1 MYRQAIG
8 CVKGRAVTPDKWIK
22 ELLNSRNLE
31 RSDGRM
37 LYGYRLSNEEYKSLR
52 EMLAYT
58 ADFGKLDEVSSR
70 IRGFSAL
77 FVLYAAEWW
86 RREYQGG
93 AWRWTSII
101 SAFGGNAKE
110 LDAAARTKCV
120 ISGFAFWGHR
130 PDGEGKKFF
139 GAIVA
144 HGGLPLHFIGQ
155 GGGRLA
161 SIMDYTLRL
170 AARYH
175 WDSLQIVNAIE
186 ERADELP
193 TDSLRRPEIY
203 QLIANVV
210 ATVLELKRDFRLAGI
225 ADPVAVLNTQEPS
238 WRLRFPLSL
247 EDAAAQALLSGLVKE
262 AAQQLMF
269 ASSVIFS
276 VERLLRKTTD
286 GKYELTSVLA
296 CPQTLAANTLAELF
310 GLNELPRYFSIDVQV
325 DKRKPFCEG
334 RQILGAD
341 TATVSLAGGKCVW
354 HGVDACSEHLL
365 YLRGQ
370 SGDLRGNPLPIPG
383 GAELSQDEPW
393 IFVLRDGKLRWVA
406 AGSARVPEEEAVVT
420 LPDGW
425 KIEPANA
432 DSIADIVG
440 HCHLGDKQI
449 ALYSVR
455 GEMTLRRC
463 EQYYRIRTK
472 QATSASDTYV
482 WEGRRIAYPSS
493 PQPVFIGV
501 PKLFRYPPEGE
512 RSRVPTAELHWFAAG
527 TNNRFEDATNAHGP
541 LDVYLVR
548 DGERLARFR
557 FVVLDSSARTDF
569 SSGTSASEGHIHL
582 EGWGCSD
589 VSIDDQLGLHCKI
602 EQAGRGVK
610 LFLQGGDVPPE
621 SVSVAMRWQRC
632 AQELR
637 VKLPFPSAGGRFFDA
652 KEKPLREVD
661 EIALRHLT
669 GARLR
674 IFDRN
679 PLAPKRYDV
688 SLTLGQGKREM
699 RSADLKIER
708 PISLLPNG
716 SAEVRLIDLQKD
728 IEKLMSFSDEL
739 DATVNVAVLVGSRP
753 TTSVRVSRYET
764 VLERDSLAVGFP
776 AKTIERLDIA
786 ALEQVIVK
794 AAPLTNLGGTCIQLE
809 QEYSEG
815 VPAACWQAAGLNA
828 TYSPWLIF
836 PDDASSVFFRPTI
849 WGKSVD
855 SPEMDTNSGCPLAQ
869 AMAIREAEVRM
880 ETIAAI
886 LDAMATDFNHPSWRL
901 MEYLLETFHHLPLSS
916 LDVFRLIGAQP
927 TAAVSLLLRSQFSED
942 RLFEFARRLRDEL
955 GLVWELA
962 SIDIWRNAASKLFQ
976 YWVVTLGEDDAK
988 ASFPIILKARLDRLA
1003 TEHPS
1008 LQLML
1013 DVLLLELTRHPSKSL
1028 VEVQRI
1034 AQGDRLA
1041 FAQQLWRGH
1050 DSLAQNLLFRG
1061 HANDASWPERPLF
1074 EAAFT
1079 GFLEVATDL
1088 VKNKLN
1094 PDIVR
1099 KMFWMDTPNDFK
1111 VSVANIPVL
1120 CALWAVT
1127 GISQEWWGKPE
1138 RRLAL
1143 RKVKAFD
1150 PIWFEQAFGK
1160 AVAICLSLGILVP
1173 GERDTAHH

>member
-1 MYRQAIG
+1 M
-8 CVKGRAVTPDKWIK
+8 TPDKWIK
-22 ELLNSRNLE
+22 ELLNNRNLE
-31 RSDGRM
+31 RPDGRM

-58 ADFGKLDEVSSR
+58 ADFGELDEVSSR

-101 SAFGGNAKE
+101 NAFGGDSKA

-144 HGGLPLHFIGQ
+144 HGGLPLKLIGQ
-155 GGGRLA
+155 GGGKLA

-203 QLIANVV
+203 QLIANMV
-210 ATVLELKRDFRLAGI
+210 ATVLELKREFRLAGI
-225 ADPVAVLNTQEPS
+225 ADPLAVLNTQEPN
-238 WRLRFPLSL
+238 WQLRFPLSL
-247 EDAAAQALLSGLVKE
+247 EDSAAQALLSGLVKE
-262 AAQQLMF
+262 AAQQPIL

-276 VERLLRKTTD
+276 VERMLRKTAD
-286 GKYELTSVLA
+286 GKYELASVLA
-296 CPQTLAANTLAELF
+296 CPQTLASDILAELF
-310 GLNELPRYFSIDVQV
+310 GLNDLPRYFSIDVQV
-325 DKRKPFCEG
+325 DERKPFCEG

-370 SGDLRGNPLPIPG
+370 SGDLRENPLPIPG

-406 AGSARVPEEEAVVT
+406 AGSAHVPEDEAVVA
-420 LPDGW
+420 LPGGW
-425 KIEPANA
+425 EIEPANA
-432 DSIADIVG
+432 DSIADFVG
-440 HCHLGDKQI
+440 HCHLGDQQI

-463 EQYYRIRTK
+463 DQHYRIRTK

-493 PQPVFIGV
+493 PQPVFMGV
-501 PKLFRYPPEGE
+501 PKLFCYPPEGE
-512 RSRVPTAELHWFAAG
+512 RSHVPTAELHWFAAG
-527 TNNRFEDATNAHGP
+527 TSNRFEDATSALGP

-589 VSIDDQLGLHCKI
+589 VSIDDQPGLHCKV

-610 LFLQGGDVPPE
+610 LLLQGGDVPPE

-637 VKLPFPSAGGRFFDA
+637 IKLPFPSAGGRFFDA
-652 KEKPLREVD
+652 KEKPLREGD

-688 SLTLGQGKREM
+688 SLTLGQGKRKM
-699 RSADLKIER
+699 RTADLKIER
-708 PISLLPNG
+708 PISLSPNG

-753 TTSVRVSRYET
+753 TTAVRVSRYET
-764 VLERDSLAVGFP
+764 ALERDSLAVSFP
-776 AKTIERLDIA
+776 PKAIERLDTPS
-786 ALEQVIVK
+786 LEQIIVK
-794 AAPLTNLGGTCIQLE
+794 AAPLTTLGGTCIQLE

-815 VPAACWQAAGLNA
+815 VPAACWQAAGLSA
-828 TYSPWLIF
+828 TCSPWLIF

-855 SPEMDTNSGCPLAQ
+855 SPEMGINSGCSLAQ
-869 AMAIREAEVRM
+869 AMSIREAEVRM
-880 ETIAAI
+880 ETIAVV
-886 LDAMATDFNHPSWRL
+886 LGAMATDFNHPSWQL

-962 SIDIWRNAASKLFQ
+962 SIDIWRNAASKLYQ
-976 YWVVTLGEDDAK
+976 YWVATLGEDDAK

-1003 TEHPS
+1003 SEHPP
-1008 LQLML
+1008 LKLIL
-1013 DVLLLELTRHPSKSL
+1013 DVLLLELTNHPSDAL

-1034 AQGDRLA
+1034 AQGNRFA

-1050 DSLAQNLLFRG
+1050 DSLVQNLLFRG
-1061 HANDASWPERPLF
+1061 HANDADWPERAF
-1074 EAAFT
+1074 FQEAIA
-1079 GFLEVATDL
+1079 GFIEVAAKPL
-1088 VKNKLN
+1088 QKKLE
-1094 PDIVR
+1094 PIFR
-1099 KMFWMDTPNDFK
+1099 EIFWMDMPKDFK

-1127 GISQEWWGKPE
+1127 GTSQEWWKNPE

-1143 RKVKAFD
+1143 RKIKAFD

-1160 AVAICLSLGILVP
+1160 AVAACLALGILVP
-1173 GERDTAHH
+1173 GEMNVGHTKIMPI

>member
-1 MYRQAIG
+1 
-8 CVKGRAVTPDKWIK
+8 
-22 ELLNSRNLE
+22 
-31 RSDGRM
+31 
-37 LYGYRLSNEEYKSLR
+37 
-52 EMLAYT
+52 
-58 ADFGKLDEVSSR
+58 
-70 IRGFSAL
+70 
-77 FVLYAAEWW
+77 
-86 RREYQGG
+86 
-93 AWRWTSII
+93 
-101 SAFGGNAKE
+101 
-110 LDAAARTKCV
+110 
-120 ISGFAFWGHR
+120 
-130 PDGEGKKFF
+130 
-139 GAIVA
+139 
-144 HGGLPLHFIGQ
+144 
-155 GGGRLA
+155 
-161 SIMDYTLRL
+161 
-170 AARYH
+170 
-175 WDSLQIVNAIE
+175 
-186 ERADELP
+186 
-193 TDSLRRPEIY
+193 
-203 QLIANVV
+203 
-210 ATVLELKRDFRLAGI
+210 
-225 ADPVAVLNTQEPS
+225 
-238 WRLRFPLSL
+238 
-247 EDAAAQALLSGLVKE
+247 
-262 AAQQLMF
+262 
-269 ASSVIFS
+269 
-276 VERLLRKTTD
+276 
-286 GKYELTSVLA
+286 
-296 CPQTLAANTLAELF
+296 
-310 GLNELPRYFSIDVQV
+310 
-325 DKRKPFCEG
+325 
-334 RQILGAD
+334 
-341 TATVSLAGGKCVW
+341 
-354 HGVDACSEHLL
+354 
-365 YLRGQ
+365 
-370 SGDLRGNPLPIPG
+370 
-383 GAELSQDEPW
+383 
-393 IFVLRDGKLRWVA
+393 
-406 AGSARVPEEEAVVT
+406 
-420 LPDGW
+420 
-425 KIEPANA
+425 
-432 DSIADIVG
+432 
-440 HCHLGDKQI
+440 
-449 ALYSVR
+449 
-455 GEMTLRRC
+455 
-463 EQYYRIRTK
+463 
-472 QATSASDTYV
+472 
-482 WEGRRIAYPSS
+482 
-493 PQPVFIGV
+493 
-501 PKLFRYPPEGE
+501 
-512 RSRVPTAELHWFAAG
+512 
-527 TNNRFEDATNAHGP
+527 
-541 LDVYLVR
+541 
-548 DGERLARFR
+548 
-557 FVVLDSSARTDF
+557 
-569 SSGTSASEGHIHL
+569 
-582 EGWGCSD
+582 
-589 VSIDDQLGLHCKI
+589 
-602 EQAGRGVK
+602 
-610 LFLQGGDVPPE
+610 
-621 SVSVAMRWQRC
+621 
-632 AQELR
+632 
-637 VKLPFPSAGGRFFDA
+637 
-652 KEKPLREVD
+652 
-661 EIALRHLT
+661 
-669 GARLR
+669 
-674 IFDRN
+674 
-679 PLAPKRYDV
+679 
-688 SLTLGQGKREM
+688 M

>member
-1 MYRQAIG
+1 M
-8 CVKGRAVTPDKWIK
+8 TPDEWIN
-22 ELLNSRNLE
+22 EFLNSRNLE
-31 RSDGRM
+31 HPDGRM
-37 LYGYRLSNEEYKSLR
+37 LYSYRLSNEEYKSLH

-58 ADFGKLDEVSSR
+58 ADFGELDEVSSR

-86 RREYQGG
+86 RREYQGW
-93 AWRWTSII
+93 AWQWKSII
-101 SAFGGNAKE
+101 SAFSGKDKK
-110 LDAAARTKCV
+110 LDTAARTKCV

-144 HGGLPLHFIGQ
+144 HGGLPLKLIGQ
-155 GGGRLA
+155 GGGKLA
-161 SIMDYTLRL
+161 SIMDSTLRL
-170 AARYH
+170 AALYR

-186 ERADELP
+186 ERAYELP

-203 QLIANVV
+203 QLIANMVS
-210 ATVLELKRDFRLAGI
+210 TVLELKREFRLAGI
-225 ADPVAVLNTQEPS
+225 ADPLAVLNKQEPN
-238 WRLRFPLSL
+238 WQRRFPLSL
-247 EDAAAQALLSGLVKE
+247 EDSAAQALLSGLVKK
-262 AAQQLMF
+262 AAQQPIL

-276 VERLLRKTTD
+276 VERMLRKTED
-286 GKYELTSVLA
+286 GKYELVSVLA
-296 CPQTLAANTLAELF
+296 CPQTLASDILAELF
-310 GLNELPRYFSIDVQV
+310 GLNDLPRYFSIDVQV
-325 DKRKPFCEG
+325 DERKPFCEG

-341 TATVSLAGGKCVW
+341 TATVSLAGRKCVW
-354 HGVDACSEHLL
+354 NGVDAFSEHLL

-370 SGDLRGNPLPIPG
+370 SGDLRENPLPLPG

-393 IFVLRDGKLRWVA
+393 VFVLRDGKLRWVA
-406 AGSARVPEEEAVVT
+406 AGSARVPEEEAVVA

-425 KIEPANA
+425 AIEPADS
-432 DSIADIVG
+432 DSIADFVG
-440 HCHLGDKQI
+440 HCYLGDQQI

-463 EQYYRIRTK
+463 EQHYRIHTK
-472 QATSASDTYV
+472 QATSAPDTYV

-527 TNNRFEDATNAHGP
+527 TSNRFEDTTSALGP

-557 FVVLDSSARTDF
+557 FVVLDNSARTDF

-589 VSIDDQLGLHCKI
+589 VSIDDQPGLHY
-602 EQAGRGVK
+602 EVELAGRGVE
-610 LFLQGGDVPPE
+610 LLLQGGDVPPE

-632 AQELR
+632 EQELR
-637 VKLPFPSAGGRFFDA
+637 IKLPFPSSGGRFFDA
-652 KEKPLREVD
+652 KEKPLREGD

-699 RSADLKIER
+699 RTADLKIER

-716 SAEVRLIDLQKD
+716 SAEVRLIDLQKN

-739 DATVNVAVLVGSRP
+739 DATVNVAVLVGSSP
-753 TTSVRVSRYET
+753 TTAVRVSRYET
-764 VLERDSLAVGFP
+764 ALERDSLAVSFP
-776 AKTIERLDIA
+776 PKVIERLDMPS
-786 ALEQVIVK
+786 LEQIIVK
-794 AAPLTNLGGTCIQLE
+794 AAPLTSLGGTCIQLE

-815 VPAACWQAAGLNA
+815 VPAACWQVARLSAIC
-828 TYSPWLIF
+828 SPWLIF
-836 PDDASSVFFRPTI
+836 PDDASSIYFRPML
-849 WGKSVD
+849 WGKEVD
-855 SPEMDTNSGCPLAQ
+855 SPEMGESSGCSLAQ
-869 AMAIREAEVRM
+869 AMSIREAKVRM
-880 ETIAAI
+880 ETIAVV
-886 LDAMATDFNHPSWRL
+886 LGAMATDFNHPSWQL

-962 SIDIWRNAASKLFQ
+962 SIDIWRNAASKLYQ
-976 YWVVTLGEDDAK
+976 YWVATLGEDDAK

-1003 TEHPS
+1003 SEHPP
-1008 LQLML
+1008 LKLIL
-1013 DVLLLELTRHPSKSL
+1013 DVLLLELTNHPCDAL

-1034 AQGDRLA
+1034 AQGNCFA
-1041 FAQQLWRGH
+1041 FAQQLWHGN
-1050 DSLAQNLLFRG
+1050 DSLVQNLLFRG
-1061 HANDASWPERPLF
+1061 HANDANWPERAF
-1074 EAAFT
+1074 FQEAIA
-1079 GFLEVATDL
+1079 GFIEVAAKPL
-1088 VKNKLN
+1088 QKKLE
-1094 PDIVR
+1094 PIFT
-1099 KMFWMDTPNDFK
+1099 KIFWMVEPKDFK

-1127 GISQEWWGKPE
+1127 GTSQEWWKNPE

-1143 RKVKAFD
+1143 RKIKAFD

-1160 AVAICLSLGILVP
+1160 AVAACLALGILVP
-1173 GERDTAHH
+1173 GE